1 MANQIQSCFERY
13 EKKYMLTPAQLRVML
28 TGMKAHMVPDQYG
41 KYTICNIYYDT
52 PDWRLIRASLEKPVY
67 KEKLRV
73 RSYGVAAP
81 DGKAFV
87 EIKKKFDGVVYKR
100 RITAPAPL
108 VEPLLGPDQ
117 VLMEIKIPG
126 TCPLW
131 LSHLLDRAGARPVSF
146 SKYGTCYQQHI
157 LPRIR
162 AEQQNH
168 QNNHHRQ
175 EEIRCA

>member
-1 MANQIQSCFERY
+1 M
-13 EKKYMLTPAQLRVML
+13 
-28 TGMKAHMVPDQYG
+28 
-41 KYTICNIYYDT
+41 
-52 PDWRLIRASLEKPVY
+52 
-67 KEKLRV
+67 

>member
-13 EKKYMLTPAQLRVML
+13 EKKYMLTPAQLRV
-28 TGMKAHMVPDQYG
+28 
-41 KYTICNIYYDT
+41 
-52 PDWRLIRASLEKPVY
+52 
-67 KEKLRV
+67 

-81 DGKAFV
+81 DGKVFV

-100 RITAPAPL
+100 RITFDTGLRWRDTDLDLRLGDQGA
-108 VEPLLGPDQ
+108 PLLGPDQ

-131 LSHLLDRAGARPVSF
+131 LSHLLDRAGVRPVSF
-146 SKYGTCYQQHI
+146 SKYGTCYQQYI

-168 QNNHHRQ
+168 QNNHQNHHHRQ

>member
-1 MANQIQSCFERY
+1 MEPLLGGILEPDRFGQIGREIGWFQSFY
-13 EKKYMLTPAQLRVML
+13 HTQPKVFI
-28 TGMKAHMVPDQYG
+28 G
-41 KYTICNIYYDT
+41 YDRT
-52 PDWRLIRASLEKPVY
+52 
-67 KEKLRV
+67 
-73 RSYGVAAP
+73 
-81 DGKAFV
+81 AFAGR
-87 EIKKKFDGVVYKR
+87 EDPEL
-100 RITAPAPL
+100 RITFDTGLRWRDTDLDLRLGDQGA
-108 VEPLLGPDQ
+108 PLLGPDQ

-126 TCPLW
+126 TC
-131 LSHLLDRAGARPVSF
+131 HLLDRAGARPVSF

>member
-13 EKKYMLTPAQLRVML
+13 EKKYMLTPAQLRV
-28 TGMKAHMVPDQYG
+28 
-41 KYTICNIYYDT
+41 
-52 PDWRLIRASLEKPVY
+52 
-67 KEKLRV
+67 

-81 DGKAFV
+81 EGKVFV

-100 RITAPAPL
+100 RITFDTGLRWRDTDLDLRLGDQGA
-108 VEPLLGPDQ
+108 PLLGPDQ